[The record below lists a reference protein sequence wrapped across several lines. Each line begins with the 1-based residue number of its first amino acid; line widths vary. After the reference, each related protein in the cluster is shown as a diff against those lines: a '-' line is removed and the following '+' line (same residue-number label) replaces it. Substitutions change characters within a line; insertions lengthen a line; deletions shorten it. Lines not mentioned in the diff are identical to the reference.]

1 MIPPAPEPVVFVV
14 DDDEAVRDSL
24 AVMLEAEGLA
34 VEAFASGRALLEALA
49 PGGRAGCVV
58 ADVRMP
64 DMDGLELLERLMAR
78 DGGGGGRLPVIIM
91 TGHGDVP
98 MAVRAMK
105 AGAVDFIEKPFT
117 PELILAT
124 VRRHL
129 EPPGDAARGGAPG
142 GEGDGVARRLEQ
154 LTPRE
159 REVLE
164 QLVIGRQKKVIAHEL
179 DISPRTV
186 EIHRARVMEK
196 MGARSLSHLVRMA
209 LAAGIASPPP

>member
-1 MIPPAPEPVVFVV
+1 MFVV

-49 PGGRAGCVV
+49 PGQRPGCVV

-64 DMDGLELLERLMAR
+64 DMDGLELLDRLMAR
-78 DGGGGGRLPVIIM
+78 DGGRPPVIIV

-117 PELILAT
+117 PELILDT

-129 EPPGDAARGGAPG
+129 EGPREACAEAPG
-142 GEGDGVARRLEQ
+142 EGGEVALRLGR

-159 REVLE
+159 RDVLE
-164 QLVIGRQKKVIAHEL
+164 QLVIGRPNKVIAYEL
-179 DISPRTV
+179 GISPRTV

-209 LAAGIASPPP
+209 LAVGIGSRNP

>member
-1 MIPPAPEPVVFVV
+1 MSSSSSSGAPEPVVFVV

-24 AVMLEAEGLA
+24 AVMLEAEGFA
-34 VEAFASGRALLEALA
+34 VEAFAAGRTLLEALA
-49 PGGRAGCVV
+49 PGGRVGCVV

-78 DGGGGGRLPVIIM
+78 GGGPPVIIM

-117 PELILAT
+117 PEIIVDT
-124 VRRHL
+124 VQRALESCRR
-129 EPPGDAARGGAPG
+129 AAAAAEDDRGVSA
-142 GEGDGVARRLEQ
+142 RLEQ

-164 QLVIGRQKKVIAHEL
+164 RLVIGRPNKVIAHEL
-179 DISPRTV
+179 GISPRTV

-196 MGARSLSHLVRMA
+196 AGARSLPHLVRMA
-209 LAAGIASPPP
+209 LTAGIGPRDA